1 MLKKGISGL
10 LLAGVLFLNA
20 GTAALAAENTVPDIK
35 DHLEVVKYFE
45 MAEGLST
52 PNINFTFTAENS
64 GQNPEHTPELP
75 VNNISYETKDTAD
88 VENGKVTIQKTGQI
102 ILPEADQF
110 PHAGE
115 YLYTIKE
122 NNEHAQ
128 NSHIT
133 YSEEQYTL
141 RVRVKNADMG
151 KGLVIASVS
160 ANKDSAG
167 DTDKDKNKVDEIAF
181 TNTYGKNSSLTI
193 EKNTT
198 GDFADKTKKFEFTI
212 TFTKKAEDDVSEYKG
227 MIDNQPVDC
236 TAGTPK
242 TFWLANDEKLVFNN
256 IPVGTR
262 YVVEEAASEDGYT
275 PSVTVTENDT
285 EQPKKTA
292 EGEKQGISSAPD
304 NGTDS
309 LVGEYENKVVFEN
322 AYQDIAITG
331 VMMNNLPFILLVAVA
346 ASALGILIFMKK
358 KTSGKK

>member
-52 PNINFTFTAENS
+52 PNVNFTFTAENS
-64 GQNPEHTPELP
+64 GQNPEHTPELT
-75 VNNISYETKDTAD
+75 VNSISYETKDSAQA
-88 VENGKVTIQKTGQI
+88 ENGKVTIQKTGRI

-115 YLYTIKE
+115 YLYIIKE

-141 RVRVKNADMG
+141 RVRVKNAAAEN
-151 KGLVIASVS
+151 KLEIASVT
-160 ANKDSAG
+160 ANKNVENDA
-167 DTDKDKNKVDEIAF
+167 DKNKNKVSEISF
-181 TNTYGKNSSLTI
+181 TNTYAKDNRLTI
-193 EKNTT
+193 EKKTT
-198 GDFADKTKKFEFTI
+198 GDFGDKTKKFDFTI
-212 TFTKKAEDDVSEYKG
+212 TFTKKAEDDTAVYKG
-227 MIDNQPVDC
+227 KIGDQPIDC
-236 TAGTPK
+236 TAGEKK
-242 TFWLANDEKLVFNN
+242 TFQLSNGEKLVFDS

-262 YVVEEAASEDGYT
+262 YVVEEAGAQDGYT
-275 PSVTVTENDT
+275 PSVTVTENGIAH
-285 EQPKKTA
+285 QKKTA
-292 EGEKQGISSAPD
+292 AGENQGISSVPD

-309 LVGEYENKVVFEN
+309 LVGENENKVVFEN
-322 AYQDIAITG
+322 AYQGIAITG
-331 VMMNNLPFILLVAVA
+331 VVMNNLPFILLVAVA

-358 KTSGKK
+358 KTSGK

>member
-52 PNINFTFTAENS
+52 PNVNFTFTAENS
-64 GQNPEHTPELP
+64 GQNPEHTPELI
-75 VNNISYETKDTAD
+75 VNSISYETKDTAD
-88 VENGKVTIQKTGQI
+88 VENGKRTIQKTGRI
-102 ILPEADQF
+102 TLPEADLF

-160 ANKDSAG
+160 ANKDAAG

-181 TNTYGKNSSLTI
+181 TNTYAKNNSLTI
-193 EKNTT
+193 EKKTT

-212 TFTKKAEDDVSEYKG
+212 TFTKKAEGDASEYKG

-242 TFWLANDEKLVFNN
+242 TFWLADDEKLVFNS

-275 PSVTVTENDT
+275 PSVTVTENGT
-285 EQPKKTA
+285 VQPKKTA
-292 EGEKQGISSAPD
+292 AGETQGISSAPD

-309 LVGEYENKVVFEN
+309 LVGENENKVVFEN

-331 VMMNNLPFILLVAVA
+331 VVMNNLPFILLVAVA

>member
-52 PNINFTFTAENS
+52 PNVNFTFTAENS
-64 GQNPEHTPELP
+64 GQNPEHTPELT

-88 VENGKVTIQKTGQI
+88 VENGKRTIQKTGRI
-102 ILPEADQF
+102 TLPEADLF

-141 RVRVKNADMG
+141 RVRVKNSG
-151 KGLVIASVS
+151 SGLEIASVT
-160 ANKDSAG
+160 ANKNAEG
-167 DTDKDKNKVDEIAF
+167 DTDKNKNKVNEIAF
-181 TNTYGKNSSLTI
+181 TNTYAKNNSLTI
-193 EKNTT
+193 EKKTT
-198 GDFADKTKKFEFTI
+198 GEFADKTKKFDFGI
-212 TFTKKAEDDVSEYKG
+212 TFTKKAEDDAAIYKG
-227 MIDNQPVDC
+227 KIGDQPVDC
-236 TAGTPK
+236 TAGEKK
-242 TFWLANDEKLVFNN
+242 TFQLADGDKLVFDS

-262 YVVEEAASEDGYT
+262 YVVEEEASEDGYT
-275 PSVTVTENDT
+275 PSVTVTENGIKQT
-285 EQPKKTA
+285 EKTA
-292 EGEKQGISSAPD
+292 AGEAQGISSAPD
-304 NGTDS
+304 NAPDS
-309 LVGEYENKVVFEN
+309 LVGEKDNMVVFEN
-322 AYQDIAITG
+322 NYQEIAMTG
-331 VMMNNLPFILLVAVA
+331 IVMNNLPFILLVAVA
-346 ASALGILIFMKK
+346 ASAIGILIFMKK
-358 KTSGKK
+358 KTSGK